1 MTGAVLFAIIFSTM
15 CWLAASRLIC
25 PKRRTIQDY
34 HREILDHAAAH
45 GLQIRTFTLAGD
57 DSVKDTPCLL
67 CEPITAPGIATKG
80 NTLRAQLTADGLS
93 LRPWGEVIGTLVL
106 LHGHNGCKEDHLPVA
121 ERLCAAGFRCILID
135 LPGHGANP
143 RQFASFGFREAHL
156 PSVALDQAAQQFH
169 FVPQPVGLF
178 GISQGG
184 AIVLQAAAADP
195 QRWKAVA
202 ELSSF
207 AELDAVIANQA
218 HSWFGPLQMPAR
230 AIVSRLVQ
238 WRAGY
243 EPVSIRPIDT
253 ITKLNSMPVLIGH
266 GDADTFVTP
275 DHANRLFEAASS
287 PAKQFLSITAADH
300 HNVLITAQP
309 VYATLAKFFLS
320 AYSPRS

>member
-1 MTGAVLFAIIFSTM
+1 MTGAVLFAIVFSTM

-34 HREILDHAAAH
+34 HREILDQPTAH
-45 GLQIRTFTLAGD
+45 GLQVRAFSLTGD
-57 DSVKDTPCLL
+57 ESVNDTPCLL
-67 CEPITAPGIATKG
+67 CEPIAAPGIATKG
-80 NTLRAQLTADGLS
+80 NTLRTQLIADGLP
-93 LRPWGEVIGTLVL
+93 LRPWGEIIGTLVL

-143 RQFASFGFREAHL
+143 RLFASFGFRETQL
-156 PSVALDQAAQQFH
+156 PAAALDQASQQFH
-169 FVPQPVGLF
+169 FPPQPAGLC

-218 HSWFGPLQMPAR
+218 HRWFGPLQSPAR
-230 AIVSRLVQ
+230 AIVSRLVK

-243 EPVSIRPIDT
+243 EPASIRPIDAVA
-253 ITKLNSMPVLIGH
+253 KLNTMPVLIGH

-275 DHANRLFEAASS
+275 DHAKRLFDASPS
-287 PAKQFLSITAADH
+287 TSKQFLTISAANH
-300 HNVLITAQP
+300 HNVLITDQP
-309 VYATLAKFFLS
+309 VYATVADFFLRT
-320 AYSPRS
+320 ATP

>member
-1 MTGAVLFAIIFSTM
+1 MTGAVLFAFVFSTM

-34 HREILDHAAAH
+34 HREILDHATEH

-80 NTLRAQLTADGLS
+80 NTLRTQLTADGLS
-93 LRPWGEVIGTLVL
+93 LRPWGEIIGTLVL

-121 ERLCAAGFRCILID
+121 ERLCATGFRCILID

-143 RQFASFGFREAHL
+143 RPFASFGFRETHL
-156 PSVALDQAAQQFH
+156 PATALDQASQQFH
-169 FVPQPVGLF
+169 FTPQPAGLF

-218 HSWFGPLQMPAR
+218 HRWFGPLQMPAC

-243 EPVSIRPIDT
+243 EPASIRPIDS
-253 ITKLNSMPVLIGH
+253 IAKFGAMPVLIGH

-275 DHANRLFEAASS
+275 DHAKRLFDATPSAS
-287 PAKQFLSITAADH
+287 KQFLTISAANH

-309 VYATLAKFFLS
+309 VYATLAKFFWS
-320 AYSPRS
+320 ASAP